1 MKFVLSLVL
10 MASLSYLAGIYLPWW
25 SIAVVAFVVSVLIPL
40 KPGKAFLCG
49 FVSLFLLWAGLSY
62 FISNNNGN
70 ILAQKIS
77 QLMIFMNSPILL
89 ILFTGLIA
97 GLVAG
102 FAALSGSYLRYKKEE
117 ESYHK
122 KLA

>member
-1 MKFVLSLVL
+1 
-10 MASLSYLAGIYLPWW
+10 
-25 SIAVVAFVVSVLIPL
+25 
-40 KPGKAFLCG
+40 
-49 FVSLFLLWAGLSY
+49 
-62 FISNNNGN
+62 
-70 ILAQKIS
+70 
-77 QLMIFMNSPILL
+77 MIFMNSPILL

>member
-1 MKFVLSLVL
+1 MAVLS
-10 MASLSYLAGIYLPWW
+10 YIAGLFLPWW
-25 SIAVVAFVVSVLIPL
+25 SIALVPFIVSVLIPL

-89 ILFTGLIA
+89 ILFTGLIS